1 MVKER
6 IEHSGMV
13 ERVAGDKV
21 EVKIL
26 QSSACGACAARGLC
40 STAESKEKIIECRRY
55 GTDYRVGE
63 RVMVYVSMEMGRN
76 AVILAFVV
84 PLVLM
89 VAWLFTAV
97 GVICMDE
104 LAAVG
109 VMVAVLA
116 VYYLALHLLNGR
128 ISRTFEFR
136 IEKIV

>member
-1 MVKER
+1 MKER
-6 IEHSGMV
+6 IEHSGVV
-13 ERVAGDKV
+13 ERIAGDKV

-26 QSSACGACAARGLC
+26 QSSACSGCTARKLC
-40 STAESKEKIIECRRY
+40 NTAESKEKVIECRKY
-55 GTDYRVGE
+55 GADYHIGD
-63 RVMVYVSMEMGRN
+63 RVMVYGSMEMGRN

-97 GVICMDE
+97 RIIGMDE

-109 VMVAVLA
+109 VMVAILT
-116 VYYLALHLLNGR
+116 VYYILLHLFNGR
-128 ISRTFEFR
+128 ISRKFEFR